1 MKKSTV
7 FLFGVL
13 LIGLGALDV
22 FARQSAVSVS
32 STSTSTMT
40 NFQHWKSSKTNFQ
53 HWKSSRHNNQL
64 TAEMW
69 DKVLD
74 GLSQMQQ
81 DIGKLQP

>member
-40 NFQHWKSSKTNFQ
+40 NFQHWKSSK
-53 HWKSSRHNNQL
+53 HNNQL